1 MNAPYIISQA
11 IQLVAQG
18 AKHPTISKLVG
29 FLGTDEGE
37 TLMALRAAPDHVQR
51 AFGLTASDERT
62 LSSTEAFK
70 LNTPKASSNN
80 FAFRFKR

>member
-37 TLMALRAAPDHVQR
+37 TLMALRGSARPCSAGIRPDCL
-51 AFGLTASDERT
+51 G
-62 LSSTEAFK
+62 
-70 LNTPKASSNN
+70 
-80 FAFRFKR
+80 